1 MYCATLSVLI
11 NLEHKRKVSRK
22 LRSVVLLSRN
32 TKLYGAA
39 SQWNLPGVELFM
51 FESPSE
57 ALARISQ
64 GKTSVFLFDT
74 RDYPRFRHVE
84 RKFFSMKTDAD
95 LILLGQEDFSP
106 SDEANPQVAVSP
118 LPADTPVEEIKIV
131 VARLLQLRQVRENSG
146 IFGRSRAIAEM
157 LSMIA
162 HTASLDINVLVLGE
176 SGTGK
181 ELVAHALHNNSSRR
195 KGPFISLNC
204 GAMSEGVLESELFG
218 HVKGS
223 FTGAVSDHAGVFK
236 RAHGGTLF
244 LDEVGEMPLGMQ
256 TRFLRTLETGEFI
269 AVGGTRLEKSNI
281 RLVAATNQD
290 LANRVA
296 EGQFR
301 QDLYYRLKVIVIN
314 TPSLRDHPEDIPVL
328 AEKFLHEE
336 NKRHQ
341 LRVKGF
347 TRSTL
352 QALIDHPWP
361 GNVRELRNII
371 SSLVVLKQRGM
382 IDQNDLPAGF
392 GPDKGGSGP
401 SYLPVPFGLHTS
413 SDSIDP
419 GLLAHTLLEIRQEL
433 KEIKTMLLSRETPV
447 DPDIPWSAGQD
458 RQVVETFSADSGFSP
473 LAEEQVGDL
482 QTAERSLIENALVT
496 SHGNRR
502 VAAHRLGISER
513 TLYRKI
519 KAYGLS

>member
-1 MYCATLSVLI
+1 M
-11 NLEHKRKVSRK
+11 
-22 LRSVVLLSRN
+22 RSVVLLSRS

-39 SQWNLPGVELFM
+39 SQWNLPAVELFM

-57 ALARISQ
+57 ALARISH

-95 LILLGQEDFSP
+95 LILLGQENDP
-106 SDEANPQVAVSP
+106 LHHEEGNLQVAIRP
-118 LPADTPVEEIKIV
+118 LPADTPADETKIV

-162 HTASLDINVLVLGE
+162 HTAPLNINVLVLGE

-181 ELVAHALHNNSSRR
+181 ELVAQALHKNSSRSE
-195 KGPFISLNC
+195 GPFVSLNC

-218 HVKGS
+218 HAKGA
-223 FTGAVSDHAGVFK
+223 FTGAVSDHQGVFK
-236 RAHGGTLF
+236 RADGGTLF

-256 TRFLRTLETGEFI
+256 TRFLRTLETGEFTP
-269 AVGGTRLEKSNI
+269 VGGAKIEKSDI
-281 RLVAATNQD
+281 RLVAATHQD
-290 LANRVA
+290 LAQRVS
-296 EGQFR
+296 EGKFR
-301 QDLYYRLKVIVIN
+301 QDLFYRLKVVVIN
-314 TPSLRDHPEDIPVL
+314 TPSLRNHPEDIPVL
-328 AEKFLHEE
+328 VDKFLTEE

-341 LRVKGF
+341 LHVKGF

-352 QALIDHPWP
+352 QALLEHPWP
-361 GNVRELRNII
+361 GNVRELRNTI

-382 IDQNDLPAGF
+382 IEEKDLPAGF
-392 GPDKGGSGP
+392 GLQAIPPADSF
-401 SYLPVPFGLHTS
+401 LPVPFGLHTS
-413 SDSIDP
+413 ANTIDP

-433 KEIKTMLLSRETPV
+433 KEIKSLLLSNEPPI
-447 DPDIPWSAGQD
+447 DDKSPWDSGPD
-458 RQVVETFSADSGFSP
+458 RQVVETFSSDSSFSP
-473 LAEEQVGDL
+473 LAEEQAGDL

-496 SHGNRR
+496 AQGNRR
-502 VAAHRLGISER
+502 VAAERLGISER

-519 KAYGLS
+519 KAYGLSG